1 MFSQKSKII
10 SLGKLHVMLCVVG
23 VLLCY
28 PCATALKCRFGCFT
42 DVLFSLLVIFSFK
55 GSEKVVLLVHFCF
68 AIFFGF
74 VVRFVSWVL

>member
-1 MFSQKSKII
+1 
-10 SLGKLHVMLCVVG
+10 MLCVAR
-23 VLLCY
+23 VLLCC

-55 GSEKVVLLVHFCF
+55 GREKVVLLVHFCF
-68 AIFFGF
+68 ANFFGF